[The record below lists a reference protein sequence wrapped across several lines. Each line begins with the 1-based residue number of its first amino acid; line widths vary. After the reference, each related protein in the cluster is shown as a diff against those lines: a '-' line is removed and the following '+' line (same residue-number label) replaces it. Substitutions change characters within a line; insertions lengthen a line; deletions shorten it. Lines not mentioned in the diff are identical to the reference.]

1 MSAIETP
8 TDGNIIPLTLE
19 QAAEIL
25 GRAQAPTPPARGIA
39 ALDVPAAEVEREI
52 KLRMATELDR
62 LQQRMPVTD
71 GRLAEQ
77 RHWLD
82 ADPDTCLPLPGI
94 AHKEEADRG

>member
-1 MSAIETP
+1 MATA
-8 TDGNIIPLTLE
+8 T
-19 QAAEIL
+19 
-25 GRAQAPTPPARGIA
+25 PTPPARGIA
-39 ALDVPAAEVEREI
+39 ALDVPLSEVEEQV
-52 KLRMATELDR
+52 KKDWAVELDR

-94 AHKEEADRG
+94 EHKEEADRG